1 MASQA
6 QIDANR
12 RNAQKSTGPATERG
26 KSTAKWNAL
35 KHGMASAASV
45 LPHEDAQEYAELR
58 RSLRDEHRPGSGVE
72 ITLLNTIADAYWR
85 LLRARRAET
94 EFLNIMIRGLKRR
107 HKKDENPQH
116 DDDGA
121 LAVVLVSDEDEL
133 EKVQRYTTRAERS
146 YFQAIEALRKVQ
158 RDRLREERLNAAE
171 SRKIGFVRQQRVQ
184 SAEDAGFAV
193 TENEKSTIIH
203 ILQPSDPRYNANP
216 VPDNSEKV
224 NRIAGK
230 ASNEAKIMALKS

>member
-26 KSTAKWNAL
+26 KTTAKWNAL
-35 KHGMASAASV
+35 KHGMASTASV
-45 LPHEDAQEYAELR
+45 LPHEDPQDYAGLR
-58 RSLRDEHRPGSGVE
+58 ESLMEEHRPGSGVE

-94 EFLNIMIRGLKRR
+94 EFLNLMIRGLKRR
-107 HKKDENPQH
+107 HKKDENPRH
-116 DDDGA
+116 DDDSA
-121 LAVVLVSDEDEL
+121 LAVVLVADEDEL
-133 EKVQRYTTRAERS
+133 EKVQRYITRAERS

-158 RDRLREERLNAAE
+158 KDRLREERLSAAE
-171 SRKIGFVRQQRVQ
+171 SRKIGFVRQQQ
-184 SAEDAGFAV
+184 AKSAEADGFSV

-203 ILQPSDPRYNANP
+203 ILEPSDPRYNANP
-216 VPDNSEKV
+216 VLQTRKKENRTNEKV
-224 NRIAGK
+224 
-230 ASNEAKIMALKS
+230 SNEAKIIGVHS